1 MTDTTALKIKL
12 EAELAQVILDLETI
26 ASLNEQT
33 GDWVAVPDA
42 QELQEA
48 DMNSESDAVEEW
60 NERRATLS
68 QLETMYQN
76 TKRAL
81 GKVDAGTFGTCEICQ
96 APIEN
101 DRLEFL
107 PTARTCKEH
116 RDDERT
122 LPL

>member
-1 MTDTTALKIKL
+1 MIDTTVMKTKL
-12 EAELAQVILDLETI
+12 EVELAQVTADLASI
-26 ASLNEQT
+26 ASFNETT
-33 GDWVAVPDA
+33 GDWVAIPDA
-42 QELQEA
+42 KELQEA
-48 DMNSESDAVEEW
+48 DMNSEADAVEEW

-81 GKVDAGTFGTCEICQ
+81 EKIEAGNFGTCEICLSL
-96 APIEN
+96 IED

-107 PTARTCKEH
+107 PTARTCKAH

-122 LPL
+122 LSL

>member
-1 MTDTTALKIKL
+1 MIDTNTLKAKL
-12 EAELAQVILDLETI
+12 DTELAQVINDLSAI
-26 ASLNEQT
+26 ANFNELT

-48 DMNSESDAVEEW
+48 DMNSEADAVEEW

-68 QLETMYQN
+68 QLETTYQN

-81 GKVDAGTFGTCEICQ
+81 EKIESTTFGTCEICQ
-96 APIEN
+96 ALIEE
-101 DRLEFL
+101 DRISFL

>member
-1 MTDTTALKIKL
+1 MIDTTTLKEKL
-12 EAELAQVILDLETI
+12 EIELAQVTNDLDAI
-26 ASLNEQT
+26 ASLNQLT

-48 DMNSESDAVEEW
+48 DMNSEADAVEEW

-68 QLETMYQN
+68 QLETTYQN

-81 GKVDAGTFGTCEICQ
+81 RKIEAGTFGKCEICQ
-96 APIEN
+96 TLIEE
-101 DRLEFL
+101 DRISFL
-107 PTARTCKEH
+107 STARTCKEH

-122 LPL
+122 LSL

>member
-1 MTDTTALKIKL
+1 MTDITILKKKL
-12 EAELAQVILDLETI
+12 EAELARVTSDLEAI
-26 ASLNEQT
+26 ATLNEVT
-33 GDWVAVPDA
+33 GDWVAIPDA

-48 DMNSESDAVEEW
+48 DMNSEADAVEEW

-81 GKVDAGTFGTCEICQ
+81 GKIEANNFGTCEVCQ
-96 APIEN
+96 APIED
-101 DRLEFL
+101 DRLDFI
-107 PTARTCKEH
+107 PTARTCKAH

-122 LPL
+122 LSL